1 MLIGSIASDLTSLT
15 PLILGTMGFIAL
27 LLFRKQIQGAIDR
40 AKEIEAERKGVKV
53 RAALSNEFEEDS
65 SDEATEA
72 VATPPNS
79 DTKEANDP
87 LPPEVSSAD
96 SDGAADI
103 RSKMMHLYSKG
114 EEEQGDQAFEQ
125 LQAIESDPVELKLDR
140 ARRLAFRFMGGIEP
154 NAIAE
159 LEKLTDDSE
168 IRSFTYRMLGMC
180 FEHTKQPSK
189 AATAYKKS
197 AESAGT
203 PMARANATV
212 YRSKMLAESG
222 NGDTAISELTHLLDE
237 ATEQAVELALWDG
250 LAAVYKTTANLE
262 DRATALHHGALI
274 AGNDASRWFQ
284 AGYAYSNIDEIK
296 FSFAVI
302 HCYLTALALDPDHQ
316 WAKNNVGVALER
328 LQLSIPSR
336 RFYREASQSGNTLAM
351 ANLALIY
358 LNQGLD
364 EEAEALLD
372 EASAKENPDDKVTS
386 VAADLAKRRTE
397 QNQEFA
403 ELRENGP
410 RVSEFLAGYG
420 RSRMKSLPSL
430 PSAGEMTGVGPA
442 NLKIEGSSLVVN
454 WKQGSY
460 LSQRRFRA
468 SIVGA
473 AASGKFEKEAFSS
486 NSESTNWQEDGS
498 GFCFI
503 TDDGKTLRLLKL
515 SPPDAAFLEFRSTEA
530 LS

>member
-1 MLIGSIASDLTSLT
+1 MFLGSIASDLTSLT

-53 RAALSNEFEEDS
+53 RATLSNEFEEDS
-65 SDEATEA
+65 SDEETEA
-72 VATPPNS
+72 VAIPPNS
-79 DTKEANDP
+79 DTEEANDP

-114 EEEQGDQAFEQ
+114 EKEQGDQAFEQ

-168 IRSFTYRMLGMC
+168 IRSFTYRMIGMC
-180 FEHTKQPSK
+180 FEYTKQPSK

-203 PMARANATV
+203 PVARANATV

-237 ATEQAVELALWDG
+237 ATDQAVELALWDG
-250 LAAVYKTTANLE
+250 LAAVYKTTAKLE
-262 DRATALHHGALI
+262 DRATALHHGAVI

-284 AGYAYSNIDEIK
+284 AGYAYSNADEIK
-296 FSFAVI
+296 FIVAVI

-328 LQLSIPSR
+328 IELSIPSR
-336 RFYREASQSGNTLAM
+336 GFYREASQSGNTLAM

-358 LNQGLD
+358 LNQGFD
-364 EEAEALLD
+364 KEAEALLD
-372 EASAKENPDDKVTS
+372 EAAAKENPDDKVTS
-386 VAADLAKRRTE
+386 VAAELSKRRTE
-397 QNQEFA
+397 QNQELA

-410 RVSEFLAGYG
+410 RVSEFLVAYG
-420 RSRMKSLPSL
+420 RSRMLPTRSLPSV
-430 PSAGEMTGVGPA
+430 GELVGVGQA
-442 NLKIEGSSLVVN
+442 DLKVEGSSMTLN
-454 WKQGSY
+454 WKVGSH
-460 LSQRRFRA
+460 LAQRRFRGG
-468 SIVGA
+468 IVGA
-473 AASGKFEKEAFSS
+473 AVSGKFEKERFSTS
-486 NSESTNWQEDGS
+486 SESTNWEEDGS
-498 GFCFI
+498 GFGFI
-503 TDDGKTLRLLKL
+503 TDDGKKLRLLKL
-515 SPPDAAFLEFRSTEA
+515 GPPDTTFLEFRPS
-530 LS
+530 S